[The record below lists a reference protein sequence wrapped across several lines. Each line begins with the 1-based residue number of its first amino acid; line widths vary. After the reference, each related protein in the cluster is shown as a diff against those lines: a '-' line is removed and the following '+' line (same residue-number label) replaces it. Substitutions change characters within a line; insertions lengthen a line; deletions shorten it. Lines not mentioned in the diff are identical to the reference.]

1 MSCTIFFS
9 SFLEF
14 AVITLGITVMLG
26 RQLLFMGCETR
37 RWEQWEAQCREQQPQ
52 PCPPAGDRDG
62 PVVTARVTLWQDL
75 VR

>member
-37 RWEQWEAQCREQQPQ
+37 RWEQWEARCREQQPQ